1 MVTANTE
8 SNGTK
13 HNEKGIKRNKA
24 EKRKETEINFR
35 DSPF

>member
-1 MVTANTE
+1 MVTVNTE

-24 EKRKETEINFR
+24 EKRKRNGN
-35 DSPF
+35 